1 MTAEELKAARR
12 AAGITCRKAAEM
24 LRVTLSTYQR
34 WEGASRTTEIPY
46 AAEQLLLLLTE
57 QHPDLLL
64 VPRATSA
71 GDP

>member
-1 MTAEELKAARR
+1 
-12 AAGITCRKAAEM
+12 M